1 MSSWDQFMEYLV
13 AGVFICVGLAK
24 ILSYSSGPRALG
36 AQPAGLPFGLPY
48 GLTPAVGVFE
58 VVAGAALVSPSS
70 YFPEYA
76 PAQLAAAGLALV
88 TAVAAVYHARR
99 RQSMV
104 PNLTLFL
111 LVLFVAIVRWA

>member
-24 ILSYSSGPRALG
+24 ILSYNRGPRALG

-58 VVAGAALVSPSS
+58 VVAGAALASPSS